1 MKSYEQTLRLFIRYL
16 KHRNEEQHIKEY
28 FANIKESG
36 KYTVFA
42 DDNTP
47 KDIND
52 KIIVKYENACDII
65 SAIATYEDVSSK
77 MGHLIEMQMYIRR
90 VYMTE

>member
-42 DDNTP
+42 DDNTK
-47 KDIND
+47 KD
-52 KIIVKYENACDII
+52 KRHK
-65 SAIATYEDVSSK
+65 
-77 MGHLIEMQMYIRR
+77 R
-90 VYMTE
+90 

>member
-1 MKSYEQTLRLFIRYL
+1 MEKIGFEVDAFMNYCDYKNLLKKSMKSYEQTLRLFVRYL

-42 DDNTP
+42 DDNTK
-47 KDIND
+47 KD
-52 KIIVKYENACDII
+52 KRHK
-65 SAIATYEDVSSK
+65 
-77 MGHLIEMQMYIRR
+77 R
-90 VYMTE
+90 